1 MLKGKG
7 TEGTDGYM
15 GKLVNKDF
23 SFSNAIPVS
32 CLLAIR
38 PVSTWKTGTF
48 SEAFKA
54 YTSVP
59 YSILDLVGIPTLGNG
74 YASCSG
80 LLTSLLAWNSCV
92 QNNLNNLLK
101 QHDDQVNMT
110 DANARVNSLKNK
122 NTSSVTCAGALCVLL
137 KPILEPVKM
146 LLNGVG
152 EGILTPLLTKVLG
165 LELGRNEVKALD
177 INCNSAQLV
186 F

>member
-7 TEGTDGYM
+7 TEGADGYM

-32 CLLAIR
+32 CLLAIC

-80 LLTSLLAWNSCV
+80 LLTSLLAGGYKNLCV
-92 QNNLNNLLK
+92 VGD
-101 QHDDQVNMT
+101 DDQSIYKFRGATIENILSSLEQRF
-110 DANARVNSLKNK
+110 NATLRK
-122 NTSSVTCAGALCVLL
+122 
-137 KPILEPVKM
+137 
-146 LLNGVG
+146 
-152 EGILTPLLTKVLG
+152 
-165 LELGRNEVKALD
+165 
-177 INCNSAQLV
+177 
-186 F
+186 